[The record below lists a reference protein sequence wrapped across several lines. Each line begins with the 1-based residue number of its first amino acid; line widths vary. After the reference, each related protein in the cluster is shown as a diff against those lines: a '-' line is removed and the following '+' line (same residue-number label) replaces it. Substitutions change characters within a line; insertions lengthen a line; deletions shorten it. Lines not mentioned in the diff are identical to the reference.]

1 MYITNVT
8 DDVRKLFESLDK
20 ADDYNRLN
28 FLLYTFN
35 SLNNNQINN
44 KNEVNPNLVEDD
56 DLIVFNFN
64 NIGYSNEVCDIFVHY
79 IVMVNNIIS
88 NNKVYIDCGNVI
100 GLNYNNRI
108 ISSFEKL
115 NFIDKIDVISELI
128 IRYDN
133 KIYFN
138 EQLEV
143 VSFDS
148 ELSGYD
154 IAYLITKYK
163 ERISYDKNE

>member
-8 DDVRKLFESLDK
+8 DDVRILFENLDK
-20 ADDYNRLN
+20 VDDYNRLN

-44 KNEVNPNLVEDD
+44 KNEANPNLVEDNH
-56 DLIVFNFN
+56 LIVFNFD
-64 NIGYSNEVCDIFVHY
+64 NIGYSNEVCDIFLHY
-79 IVMVNNIIS
+79 LVMVNNIIS
-88 NNKVYIDCGNVI
+88 DDKLYIDCGNVI
-100 GLNYNNRI
+100 GLNYDNRI

-115 NFIDKIDVISELI
+115 NFIEKIDVISELI

-133 KIYFN
+133 KTYFN

-143 VSFDS
+143 V
-148 ELSGYD
+148 
-154 IAYLITKYK
+154 
-163 ERISYDKNE
+163 

>member
-8 DDVRKLFESLDK
+8 DDVRILFESLDK
-20 ADDYNRLN
+20 VDDYNRLN

-35 SLNNNQINN
+35 SLNINQINN
-44 KNEVNPNLVEDD
+44 KNEANPNLIEDD
-56 DLIVFNFN
+56 DLIVFNFD

-79 IVMVNNIIS
+79 LVMVNNIIS
-88 NNKVYIDCGNVI
+88 DDKLYIDCDNVI
-100 GLNYNNRI
+100 GLNYDNRI

-115 NFIDKIDVISELI
+115 NFIEKIDVISELI

-133 KIYFN
+133 KTYFN

-148 ELSGYD
+148 ESSGYD
-154 IAYLITKYK
+154 IAHLINKYK
-163 ERISYDKNE
+163 DKI

>member
-8 DDVRKLFESLDK
+8 DDVRILFENLDK
-20 ADDYNRLN
+20 VDDYNRLN

-44 KNEVNPNLVEDD
+44 KNEANPNLVEDNH
-56 DLIVFNFN
+56 LIVFNFD
-64 NIGYSNEVCDIFVHY
+64 NIGYSNEVCDIFLHY
-79 IVMVNNIIS
+79 LVMVNNIIS
-88 NNKVYIDCGNVI
+88 YDKLYIDCGNVI
-100 GLNYNNRI
+100 GLNYDNRI

-133 KIYFN
+133 KTYFN

-154 IAYLITKYK
+154 IAYLIIKYK
-163 ERISYDKNE
+163 ERLK

>member
-8 DDVRKLFESLDK
+8 DDVRILFENLDK
-20 ADDYNRLN
+20 VDDYNRLN
-28 FLLYTFN
+28 FLLYTFS

-44 KNEVNPNLVEDD
+44 KNEANPNLVEDNHF
-56 DLIVFNFN
+56 IVFNFD
-64 NIGYSNEVCDIFVHY
+64 NIGYSNEVCDIFLHY
-79 IVMVNNIIS
+79 LVMVNNIIS
-88 NNKVYIDCGNVI
+88 DDKLYIDCGNVI
-100 GLNYNNRI
+100 CLNYNNRI

-115 NFIDKIDVISELI
+115 NLIDKIDVISELI

-154 IAYLITKYK
+154 IAHLITKYK
-163 ERISYDKNE
+163 ERLK

>member
-8 DDVRKLFESLDK
+8 DDVRILIENLDK
-20 ADDYNRLN
+20 VDDYNRLN

-44 KNEVNPNLVEDD
+44 KNEANPNLVEDN
-56 DLIVFNFN
+56 DLIVFNFY
-64 NIGYSNEVCDIFVHY
+64 NIGYSNEVCDIFLHY
-79 IVMVNNIIS
+79 PVMVNNIIS
-88 NNKVYIDCGNVI
+88 DDKLYIDCGNVI
-100 GLNYNNRI
+100 GLNYDNRI

-115 NFIDKIDVISELI
+115 NFIEKIDVISELI

-133 KIYFN
+133 KTNFN
-138 EQLEV
+138 ERLKV

-148 ELSGYD
+148 ELSGFD
-154 IAYLITKYK
+154 IVHLITKYK
-163 ERISYDKNE
+163 ERLK

>member
-8 DDVRKLFESLDK
+8 DDVRILFENLDK
-20 ADDYNRLN
+20 VDDYNRLN

-44 KNEVNPNLVEDD
+44 KNEANPNLVENNHF
-56 DLIVFNFN
+56 IVFNFD
-64 NIGYSNEVCDIFVHY
+64 NIGYSNEVCDIFLHY
-79 IVMVNNIIS
+79 LVMVNNIIS
-88 NNKVYIDCGNVI
+88 DDKLYIDCGNVI
-100 GLNYNNRI
+100 GLKYNDKI
-108 ISSFEKL
+108 ITSFEKL
-115 NFIDKIDVISELI
+115 NFIDKIDVINELI

-133 KIYFN
+133 KTYFN
-138 EQLEV
+138 EPLEV

-154 IAYLITKYK
+154 ITHLITKYK
-163 ERISYDKNE
+163 ERLK

>member
-8 DDVRKLFESLDK
+8 DDVRKIFESLDK
-20 ADDYNRLN
+20 VDDYNRLN

-44 KNEVNPNLVEDD
+44 KNEANPNLVEDNHF
-56 DLIVFNFN
+56 IVFNFD
-64 NIGYSNEVCDIFVHY
+64 NIGYSNEVCDIFLHY
-79 IVMVNNIIS
+79 LVMVNNIIS
-88 NNKVYIDCGNVI
+88 DDKLYIDCGNVI
-100 GLNYNNRI
+100 GLNYDNRI

-133 KIYFN
+133 KTYFN

-148 ELSGYD
+148 KLSGYD
-154 IAYLITKYK
+154 IAHLIIKYK
-163 ERISYDKNE
+163 DMFCLN

>member
-8 DDVRKLFESLDK
+8 DDVRKLFDSLDEV
-20 ADDYNRLN
+20 DDYDRLN

-35 SLNNNQINN
+35 SLNNNQINDKN
-44 KNEVNPNLVEDD
+44 KANPNLVEDD
-56 DLIVFNFN
+56 DIIVFNFY

-79 IVMVNNIIS
+79 LTMVHNIMS
-88 NNKVYIDCGNVI
+88 NEKVYIDCGNVI
-100 GLNYNNRI
+100 GLNYDNRI

-133 KIYFN
+133 KTYFN

-154 IAYLITKYK
+154 IAHLINKFK
-163 ERISYDKNE
+163 ERNIDIYN

>member
-8 DDVRKLFESLDK
+8 DDVRILFENLDK
-20 ADDYNRLN
+20 VDDYNRLN

-35 SLNNNQINN
+35 SLNNNQIND

-64 NIGYSNEVCDIFVHY
+64 NIGSSNEVCDIFVHY
-79 IVMVNNIIS
+79 LVMVNNIICDD
-88 NNKVYIDCGNVI
+88 KVYIDYGNVI
-100 GLNYNNRI
+100 GLKYNDKI

-115 NFIDKIDVISELI
+115 NFIDKIDVISELV

-133 KIYFN
+133 KTYFN

-154 IAYLITKYK
+154 IAHLISKYK
-163 ERISYDKNE
+163 EKI